1 MNIVEEKRGW
11 NPAYDV
17 GASSILGTRKY
28 QQDSAYYCIDSD
40 QILAVVCDGMGGLE
54 GGERASQTAIQ
65 QMIQDFRSRPESLPM
80 PDFLTGEA
88 QRMDQAVTALRND
101 RGQALGAGTTLVA
114 ASFQGDQMYWVSV
127 GDSMIYLIR
136 GERIRPLNVE
146 HNYRLLLKQRLDAG
160 LISRE
165 EFERESVTPQAD
177 ALISFL
183 GMNHVQYIDSNRT
196 PLKLE
201 PNDIVVLCSDG
212 IYKSLNESQV
222 WAMVTD
228 NDLDMTIAADRLTD
242 MAMDRRVRGQDN
254 TTAVL
259 VRYLGKQEDGRDD
272 LLKLHENV

>member
-11 NPAYDV
+11 NPTYDV

-28 QQDSAYYCIDSD
+28 QQDAAYYCIDSD

-65 QMIQDFRSRPESLPM
+65 QMIQDFRRRSGNLPM
-80 PDFLTGEA
+80 SDFLTGEVG
-88 QRMDQAVTALRND
+88 RMDQAVTALRNE
-101 RGQALGAGTTLVA
+101 RGKALGAGTTLVA

-136 GERIRPLNVE
+136 GDRIRSLNVE

-160 LISRE
+160 VISRE
-165 EFERESVTPQAD
+165 EFDRESATPQAD

-201 PNDIVVLCSDG
+201 PGDIVVLCSDG

-222 WAMVTD
+222 WAMATD
-228 NDLDMTIAADRLTD
+228 NDIDMAIAADRLTD

-259 VRYLGKQEDGRDD
+259 IRYLGKQEDGRDD